1 MTKLGRPTG
10 LVRYDSL
17 RGFEAGARRFW
28 RGRVAMYAVLLAMG
42 VGAFAFAV
50 TRRHP
55 FEAMLVRAPGRAYT
69 VEADRVH
76 NVFDLHL
83 INKRPG
89 PRTFALEVLG
99 PEGAET
105 MLALREVP
113 LDSLQEM
120 KVPVH
125 VFLPLAAFRAGLK
138 VELRARCDEDG
149 GELERLATAPL
160 LGPSARHR

>member
-1 MTKLGRPTG
+1 
-10 LVRYDSL
+10 
-17 RGFEAGARRFW
+17 
-28 RGRVAMYAVLLAMG
+28 
-42 VGAFAFAV
+42 
-50 TRRHP
+50 
-55 FEAMLVRAPGRAYT
+55 
-69 VEADRVH
+69 
-76 NVFDLHL
+76 
-83 INKRPG
+83 
-89 PRTFALEVLG
+89 VLG